1 VPVALHCMPTAWA
14 WQSTSA
20 AALPLLPTPESRHA
34 VPRHLVILKAHRLGL
49 TFARKGVAPMAKN
62 LQQSQLPAQRGA
74 DLFDAIVLTFAQAS
88 AEPKAVCA
96 HYVTPTAAIEDRN
109 PCE

>member
-1 VPVALHCMPTAWA
+1 M
-14 WQSTSA
+14 
-20 AALPLLPTPESRHA
+20 
-34 VPRHLVILKAHRLGL
+34 PRHPVIILRARRLGL

-62 LQQSQLPAQRGA
+62 LQQSQLPAQSGA

-96 HYVTPTAAIEDRN
+96 HYVTPTAAIEDSN

>member
-1 VPVALHCMPTAWA
+1 
-14 WQSTSA
+14 
-20 AALPLLPTPESRHA
+20 
-34 VPRHLVILKAHRLGL
+34 
-49 TFARKGVAPMAKN
+49 MAKN
-62 LQQSQLPAQRGA
+62 LQQSQLPAQSGA

-96 HYVTPTAAIEDRN
+96 HYVTPTAAIEDGN